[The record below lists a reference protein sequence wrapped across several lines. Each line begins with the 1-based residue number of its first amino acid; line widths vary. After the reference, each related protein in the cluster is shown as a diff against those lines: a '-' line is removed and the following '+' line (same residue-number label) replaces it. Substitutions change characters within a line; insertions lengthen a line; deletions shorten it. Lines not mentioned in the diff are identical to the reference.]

1 MEHCNSHDQRQ
12 NALYQW
18 ATAYVQ
24 QYTNFQ
30 AQQLSVVSGDASF
43 RRYFRLHHTG
53 GTYIAVDAPP
63 EKENSRPFV
72 AIAQA
77 LYAHGVH
84 VPQIIAY
91 DFDLGFMLLSDLG
104 DTLLRPCLN
113 DDTVDSLYQQ
123 AMRELVTIQSCSA
136 PVDYPLPPYDSPRL
150 MTEMAL
156 LKDWFIS
163 QYLNITLSADE
174 VSLLDNTCQ
183 HIADEVAKQ
192 PTVFVH
198 RDYHSRNLMIVD
210 SNTLGV
216 IDFQDA
222 VVGAIT
228 YDLASL
234 LRDAYVEWP
243 QERVVSWVE
252 DFRQLLQ
259 QQGQISQVDTAQFLT
274 WFDYMAAQRHL
285 KVVGIFARL
294 SLRDGK
300 HGYLDDIPLVFK
312 YLLSEIKSYAPLQ
325 PLYQW
330 LCTRIVPAYLAKNP
344 AAADTLTLALSLG
357 ERELPLPEGEGRGEG
372 GFEAHSL

>member
-1 MEHCNSHDQRQ
+1 MEHCKQQDTRRQ
-12 NALYQW
+12 ALYDWSVNYLTQH
-18 ATAYVQ
+18 TD
-24 QYTNFQ
+24 FQ

-84 VPQIIAY
+84 VPETIAY

-113 DDTVDSLYQQ
+113 DDTVHDLYQQ
-123 AMRELVTIQSCSA
+123 AMRELVTIQGCPS
-136 PVDYPLPPYDSPRL
+136 PQNYPLPPYDRPRL

-156 LKDWFIS
+156 FKEWFVA
-163 QYLNITLSADE
+163 QYLALTLSDE
-174 VSLLDNTCQ
+174 EIALIDDTCQ
-183 HIADEVAKQ
+183 HIAENVAQQ
-192 PTVFVH
+192 PNVFVH
-198 RDYHSRNLMIVD
+198 RDYHSRNLMLVND
-210 SNTLGV
+210 GVLGV

-222 VVGAIT
+222 VIGAIT
-228 YDLASL
+228 YDLVSL

-243 QERVVSWVE
+243 QQRVVDWVE
-252 DFRQLLQ
+252 DFRNLLQ
-259 QQGQISQVDTAQFLT
+259 QQGQIPQVSQAQFLA
-274 WFDYMAAQRHL
+274 WFDYMGAQRHL

-300 HGYLDDIPLVFK
+300 HGYLNDIPLVFK
-312 YLLSEIKSYAPLQ
+312 YLLNEIKDYPALNRF
-325 PLYQW
+325 YQW
-330 LCTRIVPAYLAKNP
+330 VCTRIVPVYVAKYPQASDMLKAYL
-344 AAADTLTLALSLG
+344 
-357 ERELPLPEGEGRGEG
+357 
-372 GFEAHSL
+372 

>member
-1 MEHCNSHDQRQ
+1 MEHCKQQDTRRQ
-12 NALYQW
+12 ALYDWSVNYLTQH
-18 ATAYVQ
+18 
-24 QYTNFQ
+24 TNHQ
-30 AQQLSVVSGDASF
+30 PQQLSVVSGDASF

-53 GTYIAVDAPP
+53 GAYIAVDAPP

-113 DDTVDSLYQQ
+113 DSTVDDLYQQ
-123 AMRELVTIQSCSA
+123 AMRELVTIQSCPA
-136 PVDYPLPPYDSPRL
+136 PVDYPLPPYDSSRL

-174 VSLLDNTCQ
+174 VTLLDNTCQ
-183 HIADEVAKQ
+183 HIADEIAKQ
-192 PTVFVH
+192 PSVFVH
-198 RDYHSRNLMIVD
+198 RDYHSRNLMIVN

-243 QERVVSWVE
+243 QERVAAWVE

-259 QQGQISQVDTAQFLT
+259 HQPQMKNVSQAQFLT

-300 HGYLDDIPLVFK
+300 HAYLGDIPLVFK
-312 YLLSEIKSYAPLQ
+312 YLLNEIKDYTPLQ

-330 LCTRIVPAYLAKNP
+330 LCTRIVPAYLAKNSQ
-344 AAADTLTLALSLG
+344 AISTLTPALSL
-357 ERELPLPEGEGRGEG
+357 LGRGGHTEG
-372 GFEAHSL
+372 A